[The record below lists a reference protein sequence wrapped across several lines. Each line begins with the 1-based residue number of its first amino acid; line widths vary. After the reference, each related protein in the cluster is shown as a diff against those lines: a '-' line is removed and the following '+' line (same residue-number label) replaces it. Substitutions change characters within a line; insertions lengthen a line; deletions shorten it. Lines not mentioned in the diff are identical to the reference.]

1 MPNSIISNEVEE
13 TKGIDLSNIEENID
27 NASNEEEQ
35 LEISS
40 EQKHTDAV
48 ITEEMYN
55 DSIEKIQTLN
65 FIEVSKYIRQ
75 ISAEIESHKITKEN
89 AEGILKLQESLK
101 ESNELSTAIELADAE
116 TVFIN
121 DDVNKFLENYDDTV
135 AKLNKIREAAEE
147 KLHTYDDVKKTT
159 SFITGEMLAIIDKN
173 IERINSTV
181 TEENESKTKRL
192 LQYYTNIKNAYAN
205 RNDISWVIDKVDS
218 QQIVMRRLKNSMKKD
233 KTNATLSSTQKNVTK
248 AFCKVFN
255 VNQLIEF
262 EKYLRKLFNNDDAA
276 FYTQYLLYLLY
287 TSEKKYGKYGN
298 HKHVEMLIMN
308 VLEIISDNY
317 DLEGGKEQIDS
328 QLLKLRDKIITSLN
342 LK

>member
-255 VNQLIEF
+255 VNQLTEF